1 MTYQYNQSSE
11 CLAFTTKYD
20 DCENDALQ
28 YPDSYWPF
36 LRYAD
41 VLLIYAEA
49 ETELGKLEEAMK
61 YLNMVRKRSNATLM
75 SAVSTQ
81 TGMRSSILEERA
93 KEFAC
98 EGDRRWDLIRW
109 GIYLQAMNAIG
120 GRDEANINKAR
131 SERNLLYPIPA
142 DEINVN
148 DSISSNNP
156 GWN

>member
-1 MTYQYNQSSE
+1 ME
-11 CLAFTTKYD
+11 
-20 DCENDALQ
+20 

-49 ETELGKLEEAMK
+49 ETELGNLEEAMK
-61 YLNMVRKRSNATLM
+61 YLNVVRKRSNATLM

-81 TGMRSSILEERA
+81 TGMRSSILWKSVPRSLPARA
-93 KEFAC
+93 TAV
-98 EGDRRWDLIRW
+98 GHLIRW

-131 SERNLLYPIPA
+131 TERNLLYPIPA

>member
-1 MTYQYNQSSE
+1 MPSVHGAPSFF
-11 CLAFTTKYD
+11 CL
-20 DCENDALQ
+20 L
-28 YPDSYWPF
+28 
-36 LRYAD
+36 
-41 VLLIYAEA
+41 
-49 ETELGKLEEAMK
+49 
-61 YLNMVRKRSNATLM
+61 YL
-75 SAVSTQ
+75 
-81 TGMRSSILEERA
+81 
-93 KEFAC
+93 
-98 EGDRRWDLIRW
+98 DLIRW